1 METKQELRDKIADL
15 ESQVY
20 FLQQEKKKLEQQS
33 IDDIAAATASAIADA
48 QAVQYSQFKTM
59 FGDLLQVY
67 VQREVIPKMKKLIKQ
82 QVMDHLTVDI
92 DEHWEPY
99 SGQTRPYLDGS
110 VKWYD

>member
-33 IDDIAAATASAIADA
+33 IDDIAAATASAMADA

-99 SGQTRPYLDGS
+99 SGQERPYLDGS
-110 VKWYD
+110 VKWHE

>member
-33 IDDIAAATASAIADA
+33 IDDIATATASAMADA

-99 SGQTRPYLDGS
+99 SGQERPYLDGS
-110 VKWYD
+110 VKWHE